1 MENMYIG
8 LWLYGLKKLALPS
21 DWVTLAALLVAAILA
36 AALGARFF
44 DNPLRF
50 VTINRW
56 ALLVILALICSG
68 LIFLMNEGA
77 LRQPKVTPHGI
88 VSFELARDAG
98 TVDNIL
104 TNWDEGTIP
113 IARRQTWLDFLF
125 VLAYVALLSFACFWI
140 AEKTNGIWSL
150 VGLTLGWAVPI
161 AGLFDVIENIALL
174 KMLVLDSGAADLLA
188 DLPAKIAYWMALPKF
203 VILLCFVIPF
213 ILLSAV
219 FLAFGIPS
227 RLRK

>member
-8 LWLYGLKKLALPS
+8 LWLYGLKKLTLPS
-21 DWVTLAALLVAAILA
+21 DWVTLAVLLVAAILA

-56 ALLVILALICSG
+56 VLLVILVFIWGGVASQ
-68 LIFLMNEGA
+68 MKDGA
-77 LRQPKVTPHGI
+77 LAQPGVTPHGV
-88 VSFELARDAG
+88 VSFELARDAR
-98 TVDNIL
+98 TANDIL
-104 TNWDEGTIP
+104 ANWDEGSIHA
-113 IARRQTWLDFLF
+113 ARRQTWLDFLF

-140 AEKTNGIWSL
+140 AEKTNGILSI

-161 AGLFDVIENIALL
+161 AGFFDVVENIALL
-174 KMLVLDSGAADLLA
+174 KMLDSGAA

-203 VILLCFVIPF
+203 VILLCLVIPF

-219 FLAFGIPS
+219 FGAFGIPS